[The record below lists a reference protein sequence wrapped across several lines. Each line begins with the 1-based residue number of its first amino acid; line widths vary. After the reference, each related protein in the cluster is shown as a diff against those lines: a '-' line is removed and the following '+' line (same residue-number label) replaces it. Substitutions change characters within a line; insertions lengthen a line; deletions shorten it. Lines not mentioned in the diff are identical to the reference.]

1 LDFFQVLD
9 AMFGPN
15 RNKYRMIFV
24 QFLNRF
30 ITADFCR
37 AFDNDPMLCTMK
49 LRLKGQSG
57 FGLYVNALDLKAIP
71 NHQALE
77 PAPGAVVFK
86 KGAGLVA
93 FLAFRASTAF

>member
-1 LDFFQVLD
+1 
-9 AMFGPN
+9 
-15 RNKYRMIFV
+15 MIFV
-24 QFLNRF
+24 QLLNRF
-30 ITADFCR
+30 INADFCR

-49 LRLKGQSG
+49 VGLQGQRG

-93 FLAFRASTAF
+93 FLAFKASTAF